1 MAIDLNE
8 YLEKLEEPEDREAV
22 ANREY
27 QKTLF
32 EEYVIRGT
40 DRQKEREQL
49 LQKYRQGAALTG
61 EKGLRKKLGAF
72 DLEYFGRAYLPHY
85 FVRESPEFHGEL
97 DRISA

>member
-32 EEYVIRGT
+32 EEYVAQGKGT
-40 DRQKEREQL
+40 PRRN
-49 LQKYRQGAALTG
+49 GSFSGT
-61 EKGLRKKLGAF
+61 
-72 DLEYFGRAYLPHY
+72 
-85 FVRESPEFHGEL
+85 
-97 DRISA
+97 

>member
-32 EEYVIRGT
+32 EEYVVRGT
-40 DRQKEREQL
+40 DRQK
-49 LQKYRQGAALTG
+49 
-61 EKGLRKKLGAF
+61 
-72 DLEYFGRAYLPHY
+72 
-85 FVRESPEFHGEL
+85 
-97 DRISA
+97 

>member
-32 EEYVIRGT
+32 EEYVVRGT

-49 LQKYRQGAALTG
+49 LQEYRQGAALTG
-61 EKGLRKKLGAF
+61 EKGLRKKL
-72 DLEYFGRAYLPHY
+72 LSLIH
-85 FVRESPEFHGEL
+85 
-97 DRISA
+97 I